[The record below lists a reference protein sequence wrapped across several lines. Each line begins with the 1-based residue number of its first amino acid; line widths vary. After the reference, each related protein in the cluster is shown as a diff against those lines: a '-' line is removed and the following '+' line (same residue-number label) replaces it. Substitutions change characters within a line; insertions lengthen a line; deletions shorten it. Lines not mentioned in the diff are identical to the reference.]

1 MDNWGGFNALGTML
15 AAALGL
21 MVVASPAPMAVLY
34 VAMAV
39 TGFGLG
45 IAATLSI
52 SNMVDICPPGA
63 RAVALSLRIT
73 GNRVGQVSLPV
84 MAGVVAAAMGAG
96 GIFGIMALSLAA
108 SAASVQVVRGK
119 G

>member
-1 MDNWGGFNALGTML
+1 MA

-21 MVVASPAPMAVLY
+21 VVVASPVPLPVLY
-34 VAMAV
+34 VAMGI

-52 SNMVDICPPGA
+52 SNMVDIVPPTA

-73 GNRVGQVSLPV
+73 GNRVGQVSLP
-84 MAGVVAAAMGAG
+84 MLAGFVAAATGAG
-96 GIFGIMALSLAA
+96 GIFAIIAMSLAL
-108 SAASVQVVRGK
+108 SAASVHVVRGAK
-119 G
+119 HQG